1 MIEIKHR
8 YTNQV
13 LCSFDVDSL
22 KDAVISAVK
31 KSFNLS
37 GADLFNADL
46 CGADLR
52 GANLCGA
59 DLRGANLFNANLR
72 GADLFNAD
80 LCGADL
86 RGANLRGANLFNA
99 DLRGEIL
106 AITPIFINGLI
117 WDITIT
123 ESFLEIGCQR
133 HKHEAWEKFTYDEI
147 SSMESRALYFWKQ
160 NKSWLLLACKSHKKE
175 SLAKRKEVEKK

>member
-22 KDAVISAVK
+22 RDAVISAVK

-37 GADLFNADL
+37 
-46 CGADLR
+46 C
-52 GANLCGA
+52 
-59 DLRGANLFNANLR
+59 
-72 GADLFNAD
+72 ADLFNAD

-86 RGANLRGANLFNA
+86 RGANLRGANLFNS